1 MSAESLRSV
10 LAQHARRWPGLD
22 IDATA
27 NSLAATGRIHP
38 TQLAGILA
46 HWPDDQ
52 TPTAAGLA
60 RAHGQIRAD
69 TARARERQRVRPII
83 DQTRAALAAARNT
96 PRRTT

>member
-10 LAQHARRWPGLD
+10 LAQHARRWPDLD

-27 NSLAATGRIHP
+27 NSLAATGWTP
-38 TQLAGILA
+38 EQLAGLLA
-46 HWPDDQ
+46 HWPDTP

-69 TARARERQRVRPII
+69 AARARERQRVRPII
-83 DQTRAALAAARNT
+83 DQIRADNQARKA
-96 PRRTT
+96 RRTA